1 LALLIYNHIET
12 LLLEKKLVQI
22 NKELNQQ
29 QITFERRQKAHNEK
43 MKQQHAE
50 IERMIKEIRLQK

>member
-1 LALLIYNHIET
+1 
-12 LLLEKKLVQI
+12 VQI